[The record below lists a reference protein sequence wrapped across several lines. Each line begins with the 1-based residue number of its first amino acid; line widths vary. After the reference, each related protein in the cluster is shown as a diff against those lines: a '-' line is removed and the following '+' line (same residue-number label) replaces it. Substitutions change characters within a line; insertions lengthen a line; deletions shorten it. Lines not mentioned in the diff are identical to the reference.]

1 LKNLKSTALRLIL
14 FFGLISLLG
23 DIIYEGARGVN
34 GPYLETLGASA
45 AIVGLVAGLGEL
57 LGYLI
62 RLASGYFS
70 DQTRAH
76 WFFTI
81 FGYSF
86 LMVIPMLALTG
97 IWQFAAI
104 FMVLERIGK
113 GIRSPAKDTILSQ
126 ATKQVGTGFGFA
138 IVEFLDQIG
147 ATVGPLIFTFFFMSI
162 GPGEKSVIDYQHG
175 YSLMWF
181 PFVVLMMVLFTAFF
195 LVKNPEELETSV
207 VKKPQP
213 DKITRTFW
221 LYCIFTFVTTLG
233 FLNFAIIG
241 YHLKANAI
249 VTDAQIPLMY
259 ALAMAVD
266 AVIGLIIGK
275 WYDKLKTRHNNEHA
289 GLLLLIMIPLLTAPI
304 PLLSLSPGLPVSQ
317 SPHLL
322 FILIGVTLWGIVMG
336 THETIMKAAI
346 ADITSI
352 RKRGT
357 GYGIFNTVYGIAIFI
372 GSAAAGFLYD
382 YSITLLVVL
391 MIIVELMAVPLFFLL
406 RKEVKKVSL

>member
-1 LKNLKSTALRLIL
+1 VKNYKKTAIRLIL
-14 FFGLISLLG
+14 LFGVISLLG
-23 DIIYEGARGVN
+23 DMVYEGARGVN
-34 GPYLETLGASA
+34 GPYLKTLGASA
-45 AIVGLVAGLGEL
+45 ALVGLVAGIGEL
-57 LGYLI
+57 LGYMI
-62 RLASGYFS
+62 RLLSGYFS
-70 DQTRAH
+70 DKTRAH

-97 IWQFAAI
+97 VWQFAAI

-138 IVEFLDQIG
+138 IVEFMDQIG
-147 ATVGPLIFTFFFMSI
+147 ATIGPLIFTFFFMSI
-162 GPGEKSVIDYQHG
+162 GPGDKSIIDYQHA

-181 PFVVLMMVLFTAFF
+181 PFVVLMMVLFATFF
-195 LVKNPEELETSV
+195 MVKNPEELEKDV

-241 YHLKANAI
+241 YHLKANSI
-249 VTDAQIPLMY
+249 VTDAQIPLLY

-275 WYDKLKTRHNNEHA
+275 WYDKLKIRFDNDHA
-289 GLLLLIMIPLLTAPI
+289 GLLLLILLPVLTALIPLFT
-304 PLLSLSPGLPVSQ
+304 LSPGLP
-317 SPHLL
+317 L
-322 FILIGVTLWGIVMG
+322 ILAGVVLWGVVMG
-336 THETIMKAAI
+336 THETIMKAGI

-357 GYGIFNTVYGIAIFI
+357 GYGIFSMMYGIAIFI

-382 YSITLLVVL
+382 YSINLLIIL
-391 MIIVELMAVPLFFLL
+391 MIVVELAAVPVFFVM
-406 RKEVKKVSL
+406 RKHVKSVEV

>member
-1 LKNLKSTALRLIL
+1 VKYFKKKALRLIL
-14 FFGLISLLG
+14 LFGLISLLG

-34 GPYLETLGASA
+34 GPYLETMGASA
-45 AIVGLVAGLGEL
+45 AVVGLVAGLGEL

-62 RLASGYFS
+62 RLVSGYFS
-70 DQTRAH
+70 DKTRAH

-97 IWQFAAI
+97 VWQFAAI

-147 ATVGPLIFTFFFMSI
+147 ATIGPLIFTFFFMSI
-162 GPGEKSVIDYQHG
+162 GPGDKSIIDYQHG

-195 LVKNPEELETSV
+195 LVKNPEELENDV
-207 VKKPQP
+207 IKKPQP

-241 YHLKANAI
+241 YHLKAHSI
-249 VTDAQIPLMY
+249 VTDAQIPLLY

-275 WYDKLKTRHNNEHA
+275 WYDRLKIRHNNEHA
-289 GLLLLIMIPLLTAPI
+289 GLLLLIILPVFTALIPLF
-304 PLLSLSPGLPVSQ
+304 SLSPGLP
-317 SPHLL
+317 
-322 FILIGVTLWGIVMG
+322 FIITGVVLWGVVMG
-336 THETIMKAAI
+336 THETIMKAGI

-357 GYGIFNTVYGIAIFI
+357 GYGIFNMLYGVAIFI

-382 YSITLLVVL
+382 YSITLLIVL
-391 MIIVELMAVPLFFLL
+391 MVVVELAAIPVFFVL
-406 RKEVKKVSL
+406 RKKVKTAVL

>member
-1 LKNLKSTALRLIL
+1 MSYLKKTALRLIL
-14 FFGLISLLG
+14 LFGIISLLG

-45 AIVGLVAGLGEL
+45 AVVGLVAGLGEL

-70 DQTRAH
+70 DKTRAH

-86 LMVIPMLALTG
+86 LMVIPLLALTG
-97 IWQFAAI
+97 VWQFAAI

-147 ATVGPLIFTFFFMSI
+147 ATVGPLIFTFFFMSV
-162 GPGEKSVIDYQHG
+162 GPGTKSISDYQHG

-181 PFVVLMMVLFTAFF
+181 PFIVLMMVLFTAFF
-195 LVKNPEELETSV
+195 MVKNPEELENAV

-221 LYCIFTFVTTLG
+221 LYCAFTFVTTLG

-241 YHLKANAI
+241 YHLKAKAI
-249 VTDAQIPLMY
+249 VNDAQIPLMY

-275 WYDKLKTRHNNEHA
+275 WYDKLKIRFDNEHA
-289 GLLLLIMIPLLTAPI
+289 GLLLLIALPLLTAPL
-304 PLLSLSPGLPVSQ
+304 PFLTLSS
-317 SPHLL
+317 HLTM
-322 FILIGVTLWGIVMG
+322 IISGVVLWGIVMG

-357 GYGIFNTVYGIAIFI
+357 GYGVFNMLYGIAIFI

-382 YSITLLVVL
+382 YSINLLIIM
-391 MIIVELMAVPLFFLL
+391 MIVVELMALPVFFIL
-406 RKEVKKVSL
+406 RKHLIKQ

>member
-1 LKNLKSTALRLIL
+1 LKSYKKTAIRLIL
-14 FFGLISLLG
+14 LFGLISLLG

-34 GPYLETLGASA
+34 GPYLKTLGASA
-45 AIVGLVAGLGEL
+45 AIVGLVAGIGEL

-62 RLASGYFS
+62 RLLSGYFS
-70 DQTRAH
+70 DKTRAH
-76 WFFTI
+76 WVFTI
-81 FGYSF
+81 VGYSF

-97 IWQFAAI
+97 VWQFAAI

-147 ATVGPLIFTFFFMSI
+147 ATIGPLIFTFFFMSI
-162 GPGEKSVIDYQHG
+162 GPGDKSIVDYQHG

-181 PFVVLMMVLFTAFF
+181 PFVVLMMVLFSAFF
-195 LVKNPEELETSV
+195 IVKNPEELEKDV

-213 DKITRTFW
+213 DRITRTFW

-249 VTDAQIPLMY
+249 VTDAQIPLLY

-266 AVIGLIIGK
+266 AVIGLFIGK
-275 WYDKLKTRHNNEHA
+275 MYDRLKIRFDNDHA
-289 GLLLLIMIPLLTAPI
+289 GLLMLII
-304 PLLSLSPGLPVSQ
+304 LPVFTATLPIFTLSF
-317 SPHLL
+317 H
-322 FILIGVTLWGIVMG
+322 IGLIITGVVLWGVVMG
-336 THETIMKAAI
+336 THETIMKAGI

-357 GYGIFNTVYGIAIFI
+357 GYGIFNMLYGVAIFI

-382 YSITLLVVL
+382 YSINLLIIL
-391 MIIVELMAVPLFFLL
+391 MVAVELAAVPVFLVM
-406 RKEVKKVSL
+406 RKRVVKQ

>member
-1 LKNLKSTALRLIL
+1 MKNYKKTALRLIL
-14 FFGLISLLG
+14 LFGVISLLG

-34 GPYLETLGASA
+34 GPYLKTLGASA
-45 AIVGLVAGLGEL
+45 AIVGLVAGIGEL

-62 RLASGYFS
+62 RLVSGYFS
-70 DQTRAH
+70 DKTRAH

-113 GIRSPAKDTILSQ
+113 GLRSPAKDTILSQ

-138 IVEFLDQIG
+138 IVEFMDQIG

-162 GPGEKSVIDYQHG
+162 GPGDKSIIDYQHG

-181 PFVVLMMVLFTAFF
+181 PFVVLMMVLFAAFF
-195 LVKNPEELETSV
+195 MVKNPEELENDI

-213 DKITRTFW
+213 DRITRTFW

-249 VTDAQIPLMY
+249 VTDAQIPLLY

-266 AVIGLIIGK
+266 AVIGLVIGK
-275 WYDKLKTRHNNEHA
+275 WYDRLKVRFDNEHA
-289 GLLLLIMIPLLTAPI
+289 GLLLLIILPVLTALIPLFA
-304 PLLSLSPGLPVSQ
+304 LSPGLP
-317 SPHLL
+317 
-322 FILIGVTLWGIVMG
+322 IIITGVILWGIVMG
-336 THETIMKAAI
+336 THETIMKAGI

-357 GYGIFNTVYGIAIFI
+357 GYGIFNMLYGVAIFI
-372 GSAAAGFLYD
+372 GSASAGFLYD
-382 YSITLLVVL
+382 YSVTLLIILMVV
-391 MIIVELMAVPLFFLL
+391 VELAALPVFFVL
-406 RKEVKKVSL
+406 RKKVKS

>member
-1 LKNLKSTALRLIL
+1 MKNYKKTAIRLIL
-14 FFGLISLLG
+14 LFGLISLLG

-34 GPYLETLGASA
+34 GPYLKTLGASA
-45 AIVGLVAGLGEL
+45 AIVGLVAGIGEL

-62 RLASGYFS
+62 RLVSGYFS
-70 DQTRAH
+70 DKTRAH
-76 WFFTI
+76 WVFTI
-81 FGYSF
+81 IGYSF

-147 ATVGPLIFTFFFMSI
+147 ATMGPLIFTFFFMSI
-162 GPGEKSVIDYQHG
+162 GPGDKSIVDYQHG

-181 PFVVLMMVLFTAFF
+181 PFVILMMVLFTAFF
-195 LVKNPEELETSV
+195 LVKNPEELENDV

-213 DKITRTFW
+213 DRVTRTFW

-249 VTDAQIPLMY
+249 VSDAQIPLLY

-266 AVIGLIIGK
+266 AVIGLFIGK
-275 WYDKLKTRHNNEHA
+275 MYDRLKIRFDNEHA
-289 GLLLLIMIPLLTAPI
+289 GLLMLII
-304 PLLSLSPGLPVSQ
+304 LPVFTATLPIFTLSF
-317 SPHLL
+317 H
-322 FILIGVTLWGIVMG
+322 IGLIITGVVLWGVVMG
-336 THETIMKAAI
+336 THETIMKAGI

-357 GYGIFNTVYGIAIFI
+357 GYGIFNMLYGIAIFI

-382 YSITLLVVL
+382 YSVTLLVII
-391 MIIVELMAVPLFFLL
+391 MIVVELLALPVFFVM
-406 RKEVKKVSL
+406 RKRVVKQ

>member
-1 LKNLKSTALRLIL
+1 MKNYKKTAIRLIL
-14 FFGLISLLG
+14 LFGLISLLG

-45 AIVGLVAGLGEL
+45 AVVGLVAGLGEL

-62 RLASGYFS
+62 RLVSGYFS
-70 DQTRAH
+70 DKTRAH
-76 WFFTI
+76 WVFTI
-81 FGYSF
+81 VGYSF

-138 IVEFLDQIG
+138 IVEFMDQIG
-147 ATVGPLIFTFFFMSI
+147 ATIGPLIFTFFFMSI
-162 GPGEKSVIDYQHG
+162 GPGNKSVIDYQHG

-181 PFVVLMMVLFTAFF
+181 PFVILMMVIFTAFF
-195 LVKNPEELETSV
+195 LVKNPEELEHDV
-207 VKKPQP
+207 VKKPLP

-221 LYCIFTFVTTLG
+221 IYCIFTFVTTLG

-241 YHLKANAI
+241 YHLKAHSI
-249 VTDAQIPLMY
+249 VTDAQIPLLY

-275 WYDKLKTRHNNEHA
+275 WYDLLKIRFDNDHA
-289 GLLLLIMIPLLTAPI
+289 GLLLLIILPIFTATLPI
-304 PLLSLSPGLPVSQ
+304 FTLSYHVS
-317 SPHLL
+317 
-322 FILIGVTLWGIVMG
+322 FIIAGVVLWGIVMG
-336 THETIMKAAI
+336 THETIMKAGI

-357 GYGIFNTVYGIAIFI
+357 GYGIFNMMYGIAIFL
-372 GSAAAGFLYD
+372 GSAAAGFLYE
-382 YSITLLVVL
+382 YSVNLLIILMVV
-391 MIIVELMAVPLFFLL
+391 VELAAVPVFLVL
-406 RKEVKKVSL
+406 RKRVKRAGLG

>member
-1 LKNLKSTALRLIL
+1 MKNYKKTAIRLIL
-14 FFGLISLLG
+14 LFGVISLLG
-23 DIIYEGARGVN
+23 DMVYEGARGVN
-34 GPYLETLGASA
+34 GPYLKTLGASA
-45 AIVGLVAGLGEL
+45 ALVGLVAGIGEL
-57 LGYLI
+57 LGYMI
-62 RLASGYFS
+62 RLLSGYFS
-70 DQTRAH
+70 DKTRAH

-97 IWQFAAI
+97 VWQFAAI

-138 IVEFLDQIG
+138 IVEFMDQIG
-147 ATVGPLIFTFFFMSI
+147 ATIGPLIFTFFFMSI
-162 GPGEKSVIDYQHG
+162 GPGDKSIIDYQHA

-181 PFVVLMMVLFTAFF
+181 PFVVLMMVLFATFF
-195 LVKNPEELETSV
+195 MVKNPEELEKDV

-241 YHLKANAI
+241 YHLKANSI
-249 VTDAQIPLMY
+249 VTDAQIPLLY

-275 WYDKLKTRHNNEHA
+275 WYDKLKIRFDNDHA
-289 GLLLLIMIPLLTAPI
+289 GLLLLILLPVLTALIPLFT
-304 PLLSLSPGLPVSQ
+304 LSPGLP
-317 SPHLL
+317 L
-322 FILIGVTLWGIVMG
+322 ILAGVVLWGVVMG
-336 THETIMKAAI
+336 THETIMKAGI

-357 GYGIFNTVYGIAIFI
+357 GYGIFSMMYGIAIFI

-382 YSITLLVVL
+382 YSINLLIIL
-391 MIIVELMAVPLFFLL
+391 MIVVELAAVPVFFVM
-406 RKEVKKVSL
+406 RKHVKSVEV

>member
-1 LKNLKSTALRLIL
+1 MKGYKKTAIRLIL
-14 FFGLISLLG
+14 LFGLISLLG

-34 GPYLETLGASA
+34 GPYLQTLGASA
-45 AIVGLVAGLGEL
+45 AVVGLVAGLGEL

-62 RLASGYFS
+62 RLLSGYFS
-70 DQTRAH
+70 DKTRAH

-97 IWQFAAI
+97 VWQFAAI

-138 IVEFLDQIG
+138 IVEFLDQVG
-147 ATVGPLIFTFFFMSI
+147 ATIGPLIFTFFFMSI
-162 GPGEKSVIDYQHG
+162 GPGDKSVIDYQGG

-181 PFVVLMMVLFTAFF
+181 PFVVLMMVLFAAFF
-195 LVKNPEELETSV
+195 MVKNPEELEKDV
-207 VKKPQP
+207 VKKPLP

-241 YHLKANAI
+241 YHLKANNL
-249 VTDAQIPLMY
+249 VTDAQIPLIY

-266 AVIGLIIGK
+266 AIIGLFIGK
-275 WYDKLKTRHNNEHA
+275 WYDKLKIKFDNDHA
-289 GLLLLIMIPLLTAPI
+289 GLLLLLILPLLTAPL
-304 PLLSLSPGLPVSQ
+304 PLLTLST
-317 SPHLL
+317 HLY
-322 FILIGVTLWGIVMG
+322 LIISGTIIWGIVMG
-336 THETIMKAAI
+336 THETIMKAGI

-357 GYGIFNTVYGIAIFI
+357 GYGIFNMLYGVAIFI
-372 GSAAAGFLYD
+372 GSAASGFLYD
-382 YSITLLVVL
+382 YSVTLLSII
-391 MIIVELMAVPLFFLL
+391 MIIVEISAIPLFFIM
-406 RKEVKKVSL
+406 RKSIKLTT

>member
-1 LKNLKSTALRLIL
+1 VKNYKKTALRLIL
-14 FFGLISLLG
+14 LFGLISLLG

-34 GPYLETLGASA
+34 GPYLKTIGASA
-45 AIVGLVAGLGEL
+45 AIVGLVAGIGEL

-62 RLASGYFS
+62 RLFSGYFS
-70 DQTRAH
+70 DKTRAH
-76 WFFTI
+76 WVFTI
-81 FGYSF
+81 VGYSF

-147 ATVGPLIFTFFFMSI
+147 ATIGPLIFTFFFMSI
-162 GPGEKSVIDYQHG
+162 GPGEKSINDYQHG

-195 LVKNPEELETSV
+195 LVKNPEELEKDI

-213 DKITRTFW
+213 DRITRTFW
-221 LYCIFTFVTTLG
+221 LYCIFTFITTLG

-241 YHLKANAI
+241 YHLKAHSI
-249 VTDAQIPLMY
+249 VTDAQIPLLY

-266 AVIGLIIGK
+266 AVIGLVIGK
-275 WYDKLKTRHNNEHA
+275 WYDRLKIRFENEHA
-289 GLLLLIMIPLLTAPI
+289 GLLLLIILPALTALIPLFT
-304 PLLSLSPGLPVSQ
+304 LSPGLP
-317 SPHLL
+317 
-322 FILIGVTLWGIVMG
+322 LIIAGVILWGIVMG
-336 THETIMKAAI
+336 THETIMKAGI

-357 GYGIFNTVYGIAIFI
+357 GYGIFNMLYGVAIFI

-382 YSITLLVVL
+382 YSVNLLIMLMVV
-391 MIIVELMAVPLFFLL
+391 VELAAIPVFFVL
-406 RKEVKKVSL
+406 RKKVKTLGG

>member
-1 LKNLKSTALRLIL
+1 MHSCQVNTLRKKALQLIL
-14 FFGLISLLG
+14 LFGLISLLG

-45 AIVGLVAGLGEL
+45 AIVGLVAGIGEL
-57 LGYLI
+57 LGYFI

-70 DQTRAH
+70 DKTRAH

-113 GIRSPAKDTILSQ
+113 GIRSPAKDTILSS

-162 GPGEKSVIDYQHG
+162 GPGGKTIGDYQHG

-195 LVKNPEELETSV
+195 KVKNPEELEHDA

-213 DKITRTFW
+213 ERITRTFW
-221 LYCIFTFVTTLG
+221 LYCIFTMITTLG
-233 FLNFAIIG
+233 FLNFAIVG
-241 YHLKANAI
+241 YHLKANNIA
-249 VTDAQIPLMY
+249 TDSQIPLLY

-266 AVIGLIIGK
+266 AIIGLIIGK
-275 WYDKLKTRHNNEHA
+275 WYDRLKIKFDNEHA
-289 GLLLLIMIPLLTAPI
+289 GLLLLVILPLLTALIPI
-304 PLLSLSPGLPVSQ
+304 FTLSFHIG
-317 SPHLL
+317 
-322 FILIGVTLWGIVMG
+322 FIVAGAVLWGIVMG
-336 THETIMKAAI
+336 THETIMKAGI
-346 ADITSI
+346 ADITPL

-357 GYGIFNTVYGIAIFI
+357 GYGIFNMLYGIAIFL

-382 YSITLLVVL
+382 SSINLLILL
-391 MIIVELMAVPLFFLL
+391 MIVIEILALPVFFFM
-406 RKEVKKVSL
+406 RKSISKPI

>member
-1 LKNLKSTALRLIL
+1 
-14 FFGLISLLG
+14 LISLLG

-45 AIVGLVAGLGEL
+45 AVVGLVAGLGEL

-70 DQTRAH
+70 DKTRAH

-162 GPGEKSVIDYQHG
+162 GPGERSVIDYQHG

-195 LVKNPEELETSV
+195 LVKDPAQLEKDV

-241 YHLKANAI
+241 YHLKANNI

-266 AVIGLIIGK
+266 AVIGLVIGK
-275 WYDKLKTRHNNEHA
+275 WYDRLKIRFDNDHA
-289 GLLLLIMIPLLTAPI
+289 GLLLLIALPILTAPLPLLT
-304 PLLSLSPGLPVSQ
+304 LSTHIS
-317 SPHLL
+317 
-322 FILIGVTLWGIVMG
+322 LIIAGVAMWGIVMG
-336 THETIMKAAI
+336 THETIMKAGI

-357 GYGIFNTVYGIAIFI
+357 GYGIFNMMYGVAIFI
-372 GSAAAGFLYD
+372 GSAAAGYLYD
-382 YSITLLVVL
+382 YSITLLIVL
-391 MIIVELMAVPLFFLL
+391 IIVVEICGCAVIFCDANEDGRTL
-406 RKEVKKVSL
+406 RRDAGR

>member
-1 LKNLKSTALRLIL
+1 MVSLKKKALQLIL
-14 FFGLISLLG
+14 LFGVISLLG

-34 GPYLETLGASA
+34 GPYLKTLGASA
-45 AIVGLVAGLGEL
+45 AIVGLVAGVGEL

-70 DQTRAH
+70 DKTRAH

-162 GPGEKSVIDYQHG
+162 GPGEKSIGDYQHG

-195 LVKNPEELETSV
+195 MVKNPEELEKSV
-207 VKKPQP
+207 VKKPLP

-221 LYCIFTFVTTLG
+221 LYCLFTFVTTLG

-241 YHLKANAI
+241 YHLKANNLA
-249 VTDAQIPLMY
+249 TDSQIPLFY

-266 AVIGLIIGK
+266 AVTGLIIGK
-275 WYDKLKTRHNNEHA
+275 WYDKLKTRHNNDHA
-289 GLLLLIMIPLLTAPI
+289 GLLLLILLPILTAPL
-304 PLLSLSPGLPVSQ
+304 PFFTLSF
-317 SPHLL
+317 HLG
-322 FILIGVTLWGIVMG
+322 FIITGAVLWGIVMG
-336 THETIMKAAI
+336 THETIMKAGI

-357 GYGIFNTVYGIAIFI
+357 GYGIFNMLYGIAIFI

-382 YSITLLVVL
+382 YSISLLIVL
-391 MIIVELMAVPLFFLL
+391 MISVEILAIPMFFIM
-406 RKEVKKVSL
+406 KKSIRTL

>member
-1 LKNLKSTALRLIL
+1 MKTEHSRMKNYKKTAIRLIL
-14 FFGLISLLG
+14 LFGLISLLG
-23 DIIYEGARGVN
+23 DMVYEGARGVN
-34 GPYLETLGASA
+34 GPYLKTLGASA
-45 AIVGLVAGLGEL
+45 ALVGLVAGIGEL
-57 LGYLI
+57 LGYMI
-62 RLASGYFS
+62 RLLSGYFS
-70 DQTRAH
+70 DKTRAH

-97 IWQFAAI
+97 VWQFAAI

-138 IVEFLDQIG
+138 IVEFMDQIG
-147 ATVGPLIFTFFFMSI
+147 ATIGPLIFTFFFMSI
-162 GPGEKSVIDYQHG
+162 GPGDKSIIDYQHG

-181 PFVVLMMVLFTAFF
+181 PFVVLMMVLFAAFF
-195 LVKNPEELETSV
+195 MVKNPEELEKDV

-241 YHLKANAI
+241 YHLKANSI
-249 VTDAQIPLMY
+249 VTDAQIPLLY

-266 AVIGLIIGK
+266 AVIGLVIGK
-275 WYDKLKTRHNNEHA
+275 MYDRLKIRFDNDHA
-289 GLLLLIMIPLLTAPI
+289 GLLMLII
-304 PLLSLSPGLPVSQ
+304 LPVFTATLPLFTLSF
-317 SPHLL
+317 HLGM
-322 FILIGVTLWGIVMG
+322 IITGVVLWGVVMG
-336 THETIMKAAI
+336 THETIMKAGV

-357 GYGIFNTVYGIAIFI
+357 GYGIFSMMYGIAIFI

-382 YSITLLVVL
+382 YSINLLIIL
-391 MIIVELMAVPLFFLL
+391 MIAVELAAVPVFFVM
-406 RKEVKKVSL
+406 RKQVKTIG

>member
-1 LKNLKSTALRLIL
+1 LKSYKKTAIRFIL
-14 FFGLISLLG
+14 LFGLISLLG

-34 GPYLETLGASA
+34 GPYLRTLGASA
-45 AIVGLVAGLGEL
+45 AIVGLVAGIGEL

-62 RLASGYFS
+62 RLVSGYFS
-70 DQTRAH
+70 DKTHAH
-76 WFFTI
+76 WVFTI
-81 FGYSF
+81 IGYSF

-113 GIRSPAKDTILSQ
+113 GVRSPAKDTILSQ

-147 ATVGPLIFTFFFMSI
+147 ATIGPLIFTFFFMSI
-162 GPGEKSVIDYQHG
+162 GPGDKSIIDYQHG
-175 YSLMWF
+175 YSLMWI

-195 LVKNPEELETSV
+195 LVKNPEELEKDV

-213 DKITRTFW
+213 DRITRTFW

-249 VTDAQIPLMY
+249 VTDAQIPLLY

-266 AVIGLIIGK
+266 AVIGLFVGK
-275 WYDKLKTRHNNEHA
+275 MYDRLKIRFDNEHA
-289 GLLLLIMIPLLTAPI
+289 GLLMLII
-304 PLLSLSPGLPVSQ
+304 LPVFTATLPIFTLSF
-317 SPHLL
+317 H
-322 FILIGVTLWGIVMG
+322 IGLIITGVVLWGVVMG
-336 THETIMKAAI
+336 THETIMKAGI

-357 GYGIFNTVYGIAIFI
+357 GYGIFNMLYGVAIFI

-382 YSITLLVVL
+382 YSINLLIIL
-391 MIIVELMAVPLFFLL
+391 MVAVELAAVPVFLVM
-406 RKEVKKVSL
+406 RKRVVKQ

>member
-1 LKNLKSTALRLIL
+1 MKSRKKAALRLIL
-14 FFGLISLLG
+14 LFGVISLLG
-23 DIIYEGARGVN
+23 DVIYEGARGVN

-45 AIVGLVAGLGEL
+45 AIVGLVAGIGEL

-70 DQTRAH
+70 DKTRAH

-113 GIRSPAKDTILSQ
+113 GIRSPAKDTIVSHS
-126 ATKQVGTGFGFA
+126 TKQVGTGFGFA
-138 IVEFLDQIG
+138 IVEFLDQVG
-147 ATVGPLIFTFFFMSI
+147 ATIGPLIFTFFFMSI
-162 GPGEKSVIDYQHG
+162 GPGNRSITDYQHG
-175 YSLMWF
+175 YRLMWF
-181 PFVVLMMVLFTAFF
+181 PFVILMMVIFTAFF
-195 LVKNPEELETSV
+195 MVRKPHELEHEV
-207 VKKPQP
+207 VKKPIP

-221 LYCIFTFVTTLG
+221 LYCIFTSITTLG

-241 YHLKANAI
+241 YHLKAHSI
-249 VTDAQIPLMY
+249 VTDAQIPLLY

-266 AVIGLIIGK
+266 AVIGLIVGK
-275 WYDKLKTRHNNEHA
+275 WYDRLKIRFDNEHA
-289 GLLLLIMIPLLTAPI
+289 GLLLLIILPIFTAMLPI
-304 PLLSLSPGLPVSQ
+304 FTLSNTIGL
-317 SPHLL
+317 
-322 FILIGVTLWGIVMG
+322 IIAGVIFWGVVMG
-336 THETIMKAAI
+336 AHETIMKAGI

-357 GYGIFNTVYGIAIFI
+357 GYGIFNMLYGVAIFL

-382 YSITLLVVL
+382 YSLTLLIVF
-391 MIIVELMAVPLFFLL
+391 MIAVEVASVPVFLIM
-406 RKEVKKVSL
+406 RRRVII

>member
-1 LKNLKSTALRLIL
+1 MNFELKKVALRLIL
-14 FFGLISLLG
+14 LFGLISLLG

-34 GPYLETLGASA
+34 GPYLQTLGASA
-45 AIVGLVAGLGEL
+45 AIVGLVAGIGEL

-62 RLASGYFS
+62 RLVSGYFS
-70 DQTRAH
+70 DKTRAH

-147 ATVGPLIFTFFFMSI
+147 ATAGPLIFTFFFMSI
-162 GPGEKSVIDYQHG
+162 GPGERSISDYQHG
-175 YSLMWF
+175 YSLMWL
-181 PFVVLMMVLFTAFF
+181 PFVALMMTLFTAFF
-195 LVKNPEELETSV
+195 FVKNPEELEKDV
-207 VKKPQP
+207 VKKPLP

-241 YHLKANAI
+241 YHLKANNL
-249 VTDAQIPLMY
+249 VTDAQIPLIY

-266 AVIGLIIGK
+266 AIIGLFIGK
-275 WYDKLKTRHNNEHA
+275 WYDRLKIKLDNDHA
-289 GLLLLIMIPLLTAPI
+289 GLLLLVALPLLTALL
-304 PLLSLSPGLPVSQ
+304 PLLTLSPRLP
-317 SPHLL
+317 L
-322 FILIGVTLWGIVMG
+322 ILAGAVIWGIVMG
-336 THETIMKAAI
+336 THETIMKAGI

-357 GYGIFNTVYGIAIFI
+357 GYGIFNMMYGIALFL
-372 GSAAAGFLYD
+372 GSAMAGFLYD
-382 YSITLLVVL
+382 YSITLLAL
-391 MIIVELMAVPLFFLL
+391 FIIVSEILALPLFFMM
-406 RKEVKKVSL
+406 RQRIRS

>member
-1 LKNLKSTALRLIL
+1 MNYKRVALRLIL
-14 FFGLISLLG
+14 LFGLISLLG

-45 AIVGLVAGLGEL
+45 AIVGLVAGIGEL

-70 DQTRAH
+70 DKSRAH

-86 LMVIPMLALTG
+86 LMVIPLLALTG

-138 IVEFLDQIG
+138 IVEFLDQVG
-147 ATVGPLIFTFFFMSI
+147 ATIGPLIFTFFFMSI
-162 GPGEKSVIDYQHG
+162 GPGERSLIDYQHG
-175 YSLMWF
+175 YSLLWF
-181 PFVVLMMVLFTAFF
+181 PFVILMMVLFAAFF
-195 LVKNPEELETSV
+195 MVKNPEELEKAAVTR
-207 VKKPQP
+207 PMP
-213 DKITRTFW
+213 DKITRTFR
-221 LYCIFTFVTTLG
+221 LYCIFTFITTLG
-233 FLNFAIIG
+233 FLSFAIIG
-241 YHLKANAI
+241 YHLKANNI
-249 VTDAQIPLMY
+249 VTDAQIPLLY
-259 ALAMAVD
+259 ALAMGVD

-275 WYDKLKTRHNNEHA
+275 WYDRLKEKHNNDHA
-289 GLLLLIMIPLLTAPI
+289 GLLLLIALPLLTAPL
-304 PLLSLSPGLPVSQ
+304 PLFSLSSSLP
-317 SPHLL
+317 L
-322 FILIGVTLWGIVMG
+322 IIIGVVFWGIVMG
-336 THETIMKAAI
+336 THETIMKAGI

-357 GYGIFNTVYGIAIFI
+357 GYGIFNMIYGIAIFI

-382 YSITLLVVL
+382 YSINLLVVL
-391 MIIVELMAVPLFFLL
+391 MIIVEILALPVFFIM
-406 RKEVKKVSL
+406 RKHLINQ

>member
-1 LKNLKSTALRLIL
+1 MKNYKKTAIRLIL
-14 FFGLISLLG
+14 LFGLISLLG

-34 GPYLETLGASA
+34 GPYLKTLGASA
-45 AIVGLVAGLGEL
+45 AIVGLVAGIGEL

-62 RLASGYFS
+62 RLVSGYFS
-70 DQTRAH
+70 DKTRAH

-147 ATVGPLIFTFFFMSI
+147 ATIGPLIFTFFFMSI
-162 GPGEKSVIDYQHG
+162 GPGERSIIDYQHG

-195 LVKNPEELETSV
+195 LVKNPEELEHDV

-213 DKITRTFW
+213 DRITRTFW

-241 YHLKANAI
+241 YHLKANNI
-249 VTDAQIPLMY
+249 VTDAQIPLLY

-266 AVIGLIIGK
+266 AVIGLVIGK
-275 WYDKLKTRHNNEHA
+275 WYDRLKIKFDNDHA
-289 GLLLLIMIPLLTAPI
+289 GLLLLIVLPLFTALIPLFT
-304 PLLSLSPGLPVSQ
+304 LSPGLP
-317 SPHLL
+317 L
-322 FILIGVTLWGIVMG
+322 ILAGVVLWGIVMG
-336 THETIMKAAI
+336 THETIMKAGI

-357 GYGIFNTVYGIAIFI
+357 GYGIFNMIYGIAIFA

-382 YSITLLVVL
+382 YSITLLIILMVV
-391 MIIVELMAVPLFFLL
+391 VELAAVPVFFLL
-406 RKEVKKVSL
+406 RKKVKSL

>member
-1 LKNLKSTALRLIL
+1 MKNYKKTALRLIL
-14 FFGLISLLG
+14 LFGLISLLG

-34 GPYLETLGASA
+34 GPYLKTLGASA
-45 AIVGLVAGLGEL
+45 AVVGLVAGLGEL

-70 DQTRAH
+70 DKTRAH

-86 LMVIPMLALTG
+86 LIVIPMLALTG
-97 IWQFAAI
+97 VWQFAAI

-181 PFVVLMMVLFTAFF
+181 PFVVLMMVLFSAFF
-195 LVKNPEELETSV
+195 LVKNPEELEKDV
-207 VKKPQP
+207 IKKPQP

-241 YHLKANAI
+241 YHLKANNI
-249 VTDAQIPLMY
+249 VTDAQIPLIY

-266 AVIGLIIGK
+266 AVIGLVIGK
-275 WYDKLKTRHNNEHA
+275 WYDKLKIKFDNEHA
-289 GLLLLIMIPLLTAPI
+289 GLLLLIALPLLTAPI
-304 PLLSLSPGLPVSQ
+304 PLFSLSPSIPL
-317 SPHLL
+317 
-322 FILIGVTLWGIVMG
+322 ILTGVVLWGIVMG
-336 THETIMKAAI
+336 THETIMKAGI

-357 GYGIFNTVYGIAIFI
+357 GYGIFNMLYGVAIFI

-382 YSITLLVVL
+382 YSITLLIVL
-391 MIIVELMAVPLFFLL
+391 MIIVEVAAIPVFYLL
-406 RKEVKKVSL
+406 RRQLMKSV

>member
-1 LKNLKSTALRLIL
+1 MKNYKKTAIRLIL
-14 FFGLISLLG
+14 LFGLISLLG
-23 DIIYEGARGVN
+23 DMVYEGARGVN
-34 GPYLETLGASA
+34 GPYLKTLGASA
-45 AIVGLVAGLGEL
+45 ALVGLVAGIGEL
-57 LGYLI
+57 LGYMI
-62 RLASGYFS
+62 RLLSGYFS
-70 DQTRAH
+70 DKTRAH

-97 IWQFAAI
+97 VWQFAAI

-138 IVEFLDQIG
+138 IVEFMDQIG
-147 ATVGPLIFTFFFMSI
+147 ATIGPLIFTFFFMSI
-162 GPGEKSVIDYQHG
+162 GPGDKSIIDYQHG

-181 PFVVLMMVLFTAFF
+181 PFVVLMMVLFAAFF
-195 LVKNPEELETSV
+195 MVKNPEELEKDV

-241 YHLKANAI
+241 YHLKANSI
-249 VTDAQIPLMY
+249 VTDAQIPLLY

-266 AVIGLIIGK
+266 AVIGLVIGK
-275 WYDKLKTRHNNEHA
+275 MYDRLKIRFDNDHA
-289 GLLLLIMIPLLTAPI
+289 GLLMLII
-304 PLLSLSPGLPVSQ
+304 LPVFTATLPLFTLSF
-317 SPHLL
+317 HLGM
-322 FILIGVTLWGIVMG
+322 IITGVVLWGVVMG
-336 THETIMKAAI
+336 THETIMKAGV

-357 GYGIFNTVYGIAIFI
+357 GYGIFSMMYGIAIFI

-382 YSITLLVVL
+382 YSINLLIIL
-391 MIIVELMAVPLFFLL
+391 MIAVELAAVPVFFVM
-406 RKEVKKVSL
+406 RKQVKTIG

>member
-1 LKNLKSTALRLIL
+1 MKNYKKTALRLIL
-14 FFGLISLLG
+14 LFGLISLLG
-23 DIIYEGARGVN
+23 DMVYEGARGVN
-34 GPYLETLGASA
+34 GPYLKTLGASA
-45 AIVGLVAGLGEL
+45 AIVGLVAGIGEL

-62 RLASGYFS
+62 RLVSGYFS
-70 DQTRAH
+70 DKTRAH
-76 WFFTI
+76 WVFTI
-81 FGYSF
+81 VGYSF

-162 GPGEKSVIDYQHG
+162 GPGDKSIIDYQHG

-195 LVKNPEELETSV
+195 LVKNPEELENDV
-207 VKKPQP
+207 IKKPQP
-213 DKITRTFW
+213 DRITRTFW

-241 YHLKANAI
+241 YHLKAHSI
-249 VTDAQIPLMY
+249 VTDAQIPLLY

-266 AVIGLIIGK
+266 AVIGLAIGK
-275 WYDKLKTRHNNEHA
+275 WYDRLKIRFDNEHA
-289 GLLLLIMIPLLTAPI
+289 GLLLLIILPLFTALL
-304 PLLSLSPGLPVSQ
+304 PLFTLSLHIGL
-317 SPHLL
+317 
-322 FILIGVTLWGIVMG
+322 IIAGVVLWGIVMG
-336 THETIMKAAI
+336 THETIMKAGI

-357 GYGIFNTVYGIAIFI
+357 GYGIFNMMYGIAIFI

-382 YSITLLVVL
+382 YSITLLILL
-391 MIIVELMAVPLFFLL
+391 MIGVELAAVPVFFVMRRRVVGL
-406 RKEVKKVSL
+406 

>member
-1 LKNLKSTALRLIL
+1 MKSYKKTAIHLIL
-14 FFGLISLLG
+14 LFGLISLLG

-34 GPYLETLGASA
+34 GPYLKTLGASA
-45 AIVGLVAGLGEL
+45 AIVGLVAGIGEL

-62 RLASGYFS
+62 RLVSGYFS
-70 DQTRAH
+70 DKTRAH
-76 WFFTI
+76 WVFTI
-81 FGYSF
+81 VGYSF

-162 GPGEKSVIDYQHG
+162 GPGDKSIADYQHG

-195 LVKNPEELETSV
+195 MVKNPEELENDV

-213 DKITRTFW
+213 DRITRTFW

-241 YHLKANAI
+241 YHLKANSI
-249 VTDAQIPLMY
+249 VTDAQIPLLY
-259 ALAMAVD
+259 SLAMAVD
-266 AVIGLIIGK
+266 AVIGLVIGK
-275 WYDKLKTRHNNEHA
+275 WYDRLKIRFDNEHA
-289 GLLLLIMIPLLTAPI
+289 GLLLLIILPLFTATLPLFTLSFHLGMIIT
-304 PLLSLSPGLPVSQ
+304 
-317 SPHLL
+317 
-322 FILIGVTLWGIVMG
+322 GVVLWGIVMG
-336 THETIMKAAI
+336 THETIMKAGI

-357 GYGIFNTVYGIAIFI
+357 GYGIFNMLYGVAIFI

-382 YSITLLVVL
+382 YSVTLLIILMVVL
-391 MIIVELMAVPLFFLL
+391 ELAALPVFFVL
-406 RKEVKKVSL
+406 RKKVKS

>member
-1 LKNLKSTALRLIL
+1 VKNYKKTALRLIL
-14 FFGLISLLG
+14 LFGLISLLG

-45 AIVGLVAGLGEL
+45 AVVGLVAGLGEL

-62 RLASGYFS
+62 RLVSGYFS
-70 DQTRAH
+70 DKTRAH
-76 WFFTI
+76 WVFTI
-81 FGYSF
+81 VGYSF

-97 IWQFAAI
+97 VWQFAAI

-162 GPGEKSVIDYQHG
+162 GPGNKSVIDYQHG

-195 LVKNPEELETSV
+195 LVKNPEVLENDV
-207 VKKPQP
+207 IKKPQP
-213 DKITRTFW
+213 DRITRTFW

-241 YHLKANAI
+241 YHLKAHSI
-249 VTDAQIPLMY
+249 VTDAQIPLLY

-275 WYDKLKTRHNNEHA
+275 WYDRLKIKFDNEHA
-289 GLLLLIMIPLLTAPI
+289 GLLLLIILPIFTATLPLFT
-304 PLLSLSPGLPVSQ
+304 LSFHIGL
-317 SPHLL
+317 
-322 FILIGVTLWGIVMG
+322 IITGVVLWGIVMG
-336 THETIMKAAI
+336 THETIMKAGI

-357 GYGIFNTVYGIAIFI
+357 GYGIFNMMYGVAIFI
-372 GSAAAGFLYD
+372 GSATAGFLYD
-382 YSITLLVVL
+382 YSINLLIIL
-391 MIIVELMAVPLFFLL
+391 MVAVELAALPAFLVL
-406 RKEVKKVSL
+406 RKKVKNQ

>member
-1 LKNLKSTALRLIL
+1 MNFELKKVALRLIL
-14 FFGLISLLG
+14 LFGVISLLG

-34 GPYLETLGASA
+34 GPYLQTLGASA
-45 AIVGLVAGLGEL
+45 AIVGLVAGIGEL

-62 RLASGYFS
+62 RLVSGYFS
-70 DQTRAH
+70 DKTKAH

-147 ATVGPLIFTFFFMSI
+147 ATLGPLIFTFFFMSI
-162 GPGEKSVIDYQHG
+162 GPGERSVADYQQG
-175 YSLMWF
+175 YSLLWF
-181 PFVVLMMVLFTAFF
+181 PFVVLIMVLFTAFF
-195 LVKNPEELETSV
+195 MVRNPEELEKAV
-207 VKKPQP
+207 VKNPLP

-241 YHLKANAI
+241 YHLKANNI
-249 VTDAQIPLMY
+249 VTDAQIPLLY
-259 ALAMAVD
+259 ALAMGVD
-266 AVIGLIIGK
+266 AIIGLIIGK
-275 WYDKLKTRHNNEHA
+275 WYDRLKSKHNNDHA
-289 GLLLLIMIPLLTAPI
+289 GLLLLIALPLMTAPI
-304 PLLSLSPGLPVSQ
+304 PLFSLSPGLP
-317 SPHLL
+317 
-322 FILIGVTLWGIVMG
+322 LIITGVILWGIVMG
-336 THETIMKAAI
+336 THETIMKAGI

-357 GYGIFNTVYGIAIFI
+357 GYGIFNMLYGIAIFI

-382 YSITLLVVL
+382 YSINLLIML
-391 MIIVELMAVPLFFLL
+391 MIIVEIAALPVFFIL
-406 RKEVKKVSL
+406 RKQLIN

>member
-1 LKNLKSTALRLIL
+1 
-14 FFGLISLLG
+14 
-23 DIIYEGARGVN
+23 
-34 GPYLETLGASA
+34 
-45 AIVGLVAGLGEL
+45 
-57 LGYLI
+57 
-62 RLASGYFS
+62 
-70 DQTRAH
+70 
-76 WFFTI
+76 
-81 FGYSF
+81 
-86 LMVIPMLALTG
+86 MVIPMLALTG

-138 IVEFLDQIG
+138 IVEFMDQIG

-162 GPGEKSVIDYQHG
+162 GPGNKSVIDYQHG

-195 LVKNPEELETSV
+195 LVKNPEELENDV
-207 VKKPQP
+207 IKKPQP
-213 DKITRTFW
+213 DRITRTFW

-241 YHLKANAI
+241 YHLKAHSI
-249 VTDAQIPLMY
+249 VTDAQIPLLY

-275 WYDKLKTRHNNEHA
+275 WYDRLKIRFDNEHA
-289 GLLLLIMIPLLTAPI
+289 GLLLLIILPAFTALIPLFT
-304 PLLSLSPGLPVSQ
+304 LSPGLP
-317 SPHLL
+317 
-322 FILIGVTLWGIVMG
+322 FIVTGIVLWGIVMG
-336 THETIMKAAI
+336 THETIMKAGI

-357 GYGIFNTVYGIAIFI
+357 GYGIFNMMYGIAIFL

-382 YSITLLVVL
+382 YSINLLIILMVV
-391 MIIVELMAVPLFFLL
+391 VELAAIPAFLVL
-406 RKEVKKVSL
+406 RKKVKTLGR

>member
-1 LKNLKSTALRLIL
+1 MKNFKKTALRLIL
-14 FFGLISLLG
+14 LFGLISLLG
-23 DIIYEGARGVN
+23 DVIYEGARGVN

-45 AIVGLVAGLGEL
+45 AVVGLVAGLGEL

-62 RLASGYFS
+62 RLVSGYFS
-70 DQTRAH
+70 DKTRAH
-76 WFFTI
+76 WVFTI
-81 FGYSF
+81 VGYSF

-97 IWQFAAI
+97 VWQFAAI

-147 ATVGPLIFTFFFMSI
+147 ATIGPLIFTFFFMSI
-162 GPGEKSVIDYQHG
+162 GPGNKSVVDYQHG

-195 LVKNPEELETSV
+195 LVKNPEELENDV
-207 VKKPQP
+207 IKKPQP
-213 DKITRTFW
+213 DRITRTFW
-221 LYCIFTFVTTLG
+221 LYCIFTFITTLG
-233 FLNFAIIG
+233 FLNFAIVG
-241 YHLKANAI
+241 YHLKAHSI
-249 VTDAQIPLMY
+249 VTDAQIPLLY

-275 WYDKLKTRHNNEHA
+275 WYDRLKIRFDNEHA
-289 GLLLLIMIPLLTAPI
+289 GLLLLIILPLFTAAL
-304 PLLSLSPGLPVSQ
+304 PLFTLSYHIS
-317 SPHLL
+317 
-322 FILIGVTLWGIVMG
+322 FIITGVVLWGIVMG
-336 THETIMKAAI
+336 THETIMKAGI

-357 GYGIFNTVYGIAIFI
+357 GYGIFNMMYGIAIFI

-382 YSITLLVVL
+382 YSINLLITLMVV
-391 MIIVELMAVPLFFLL
+391 VELAAVPVFFVL
-406 RKEVKKVSL
+406 RRKVKTAGV

>member
-1 LKNLKSTALRLIL
+1 
-14 FFGLISLLG
+14 
-23 DIIYEGARGVN
+23 
-34 GPYLETLGASA
+34 
-45 AIVGLVAGLGEL
+45 
-57 LGYLI
+57 
-62 RLASGYFS
+62 
-70 DQTRAH
+70 
-76 WFFTI
+76 
-81 FGYSF
+81 
-86 LMVIPMLALTG
+86 
-97 IWQFAAI
+97 
-104 FMVLERIGK
+104 VLERIGK

-147 ATVGPLIFTFFFMSI
+147 ATIGPLIFTFFFMSI
-162 GPGEKSVIDYQHG
+162 GPGERSISDYQHG

-195 LVKNPEELETSV
+195 MVRNPEELEQAV

-241 YHLKANAI
+241 YHLKANNIA
-249 VTDAQIPLMY
+249 TDSQIPLLY

-266 AVIGLIIGK
+266 AVIGLIIGRL
-275 WYDKLKTRHNNEHA
+275 YDKMKKKFDNEHA
-289 GLLLLIMIPLLTAPI
+289 GLLLLILLPILTAPL
-304 PLLSLSPGLPVSQ
+304 PFFTLSYHIYMIVA
-317 SPHLL
+317 
-322 FILIGVTLWGIVMG
+322 GVVMWGMVMG
-336 THETIMKAAI
+336 THETIMKAGI

-357 GYGIFNTVYGIAIFI
+357 GYGIFNMLYGIAIFL

-382 YSITLLVVL
+382 YSVNLLIVL
-391 MIIVELMAVPLFFLL
+391 MIVVELLAIPMFFMM
-406 RKEVKKVSL
+406 RRSIGQRA

>member
-1 LKNLKSTALRLIL
+1 MTAGVMKNYKKTAIRLIL
-14 FFGLISLLG
+14 LFGLISLLG

-34 GPYLETLGASA
+34 GPYLRTLGASA
-45 AIVGLVAGLGEL
+45 AIVGLVAGIGEL

-62 RLASGYFS
+62 RLVSGYFS
-70 DQTRAH
+70 DKTRAH

-81 FGYSF
+81 VGYSF

-162 GPGEKSVIDYQHG
+162 GPGDKSIIDYQHG

-181 PFVVLMMVLFTAFF
+181 PFVILMMVLFTAFF
-195 LVKNPEELETSV
+195 LVKNPEELEKDV

-213 DKITRTFW
+213 DRITRTFW

-241 YHLKANAI
+241 YHLKANSI
-249 VTDAQIPLMY
+249 VTDAQIPLLY

-266 AVIGLIIGK
+266 AVIGLVIGK
-275 WYDKLKTRHNNEHA
+275 WYDRLKIRYDNEYA
-289 GLLLLIMIPLLTAPI
+289 GLLLLIILPVLTALIPLFT
-304 PLLSLSPGLPVSQ
+304 LSPGLP
-317 SPHLL
+317 
-322 FILIGVTLWGIVMG
+322 IIITGVVLWGVVMG
-336 THETIMKAAI
+336 THETIMKAGV

-357 GYGIFNTVYGIAIFI
+357 GYGIFNMLYGIAIFI

-382 YSITLLVVL
+382 YSLTLLIIL
-391 MIIVELMAVPLFFLL
+391 MIAVELAAVPVFFVL
-406 RKEVKKVSL
+406 RRHVKTAG

>member
-1 LKNLKSTALRLIL
+1 LNYKKTALRLIL
-14 FFGLISLLG
+14 LFGVISLLG

-34 GPYLETLGASA
+34 GPYLKTMGASA
-45 AIVGLVAGLGEL
+45 AVVGLVAGIGEL

-70 DQTRAH
+70 DKTKAH

-138 IVEFLDQIG
+138 IVEFMDQIG
-147 ATVGPLIFTFFFMSI
+147 ATIGPLIFTFFFISI
-162 GPGEKSVIDYQHG
+162 GPGDRSIIDYQHG

-181 PFVVLMMVLFTAFF
+181 PFVILMMVLFTAFF
-195 LVKNPEELETSV
+195 MVKNPEELENAV

-213 DKITRTFW
+213 DRITRTFW

-241 YHLKANAI
+241 YHLKAQAI

-259 ALAMAVD
+259 ALAMGVD
-266 AVIGLIIGK
+266 AIIGLVIGR
-275 WYDKLKTRHNNEHA
+275 WYDKLKIKFDNEHA
-289 GLLLLIMIPLLTAPI
+289 GLLLLIALPLLTAPL
-304 PLLSLSPGLPVSQ
+304 PLLTLSPLLP
-317 SPHLL
+317 
-322 FILIGVTLWGIVMG
+322 LIITGVVLWGVVMG
-336 THETIMKAAI
+336 THETIMKAGI

-357 GYGIFNTVYGIAIFI
+357 GYGIFNMMYGIAIFI

-382 YSITLLVVL
+382 YSINLLIVL
-391 MIIVELMAVPLFFLL
+391 MIAVELTAIPVFYIL
-406 RKEVKKVSL
+406 RKQLIKQ

>member
-1 LKNLKSTALRLIL
+1 MNLELKKTAIRLIL
-14 FFGLISLLG
+14 LFGIISLLG

-34 GPYLETLGASA
+34 GPYLQTLGASA
-45 AIVGLVAGLGEL
+45 AIVGLVAGVGEL

-62 RLASGYFS
+62 RLVSGYFS
-70 DQTRAH
+70 DKTKAH

-86 LMVIPMLALTG
+86 LMVIPLLSLTG
-97 IWQFAAI
+97 VWQFAAI

-113 GIRSPAKDTILSQ
+113 GIRNPAKDTILSQ

-147 ATVGPLIFTFFFMSI
+147 ATLGPLIFTFFFMSI
-162 GPGEKSVIDYQHG
+162 GPGERSVADYQQG
-175 YSLMWF
+175 YSLLWF
-181 PFVVLMMVLFTAFF
+181 PFVVLIMVLFTAFF
-195 LVKNPEELETSV
+195 MVRNPEELEKAV
-207 VKKPQP
+207 VKNPLP

-241 YHLKANAI
+241 YHLKANNI

-259 ALAMAVD
+259 ALAMGVD
-266 AVIGLIIGK
+266 AIIGLIIGK
-275 WYDKLKTRHNNEHA
+275 WYDRLKSKHKNDHA
-289 GLLLLIMIPLLTAPI
+289 GLLLLIALPLMTAPI
-304 PLLSLSPGLPVSQ
+304 PLLSLSPGLP
-317 SPHLL
+317 
-322 FILIGVTLWGIVMG
+322 FIITGVILWGIVMG
-336 THETIMKAAI
+336 THETIMKAGI

-357 GYGIFNTVYGIAIFI
+357 GYGIFNMLYGIAIFI

-382 YSITLLVVL
+382 YSINLLITL
-391 MIIVELMAVPLFFLL
+391 MIIVEMAALPVFFIL
-406 RKEVKKVSL
+406 RKHLLN

>member
-1 LKNLKSTALRLIL
+1 MSSLKKTALRLIL
-14 FFGLISLLG
+14 LFGLISLLG

-34 GPYLETLGASA
+34 GPYLKTMGASA
-45 AIVGLVAGLGEL
+45 AIVGLVAGVGEL

-62 RLASGYFS
+62 RLLSGYFS
-70 DQTRAH
+70 DKTRAH

-147 ATVGPLIFTFFFMSI
+147 ATMGPLIFTFFFMSI
-162 GPGEKSVIDYQHG
+162 GPGERSVIDYQHG

-195 LVKNPEELETSV
+195 LVKNPEELEKDV

-241 YHLKANAI
+241 YHLKANHI

-266 AVIGLIIGK
+266 AVIGLVIGK
-275 WYDKLKTRHNNEHA
+275 WYDRLKIKFDNDHA
-289 GLLLLIMIPLLTAPI
+289 GLLLLIVLPVFTALIPLF
-304 PLLSLSPGLPVSQ
+304 SLSPALP
-317 SPHLL
+317 L
-322 FILIGVTLWGIVMG
+322 ILAGVVLWGIVMG
-336 THETIMKAAI
+336 THETIMKAGI

-357 GYGIFNTVYGIAIFI
+357 GYGIFNMMYGIAIFI

-382 YSITLLVVL
+382 YSVTLLAIIMIVVE
-391 MIIVELMAVPLFFLL
+391 ISAIPLFFIM
-406 RKEVKKVSL
+406 RKSIKLTP

>member
-1 LKNLKSTALRLIL
+1 MKNYKKTAIRLIL
-14 FFGLISLLG
+14 LFGLISLLG

-34 GPYLETLGASA
+34 GPYLKTLGASA
-45 AIVGLVAGLGEL
+45 AIVGLVAGIGEL

-62 RLASGYFS
+62 RLVSGYFS
-70 DQTRAH
+70 DKTRAH
-76 WFFTI
+76 WVFTI
-81 FGYSF
+81 VGYSF

-138 IVEFLDQIG
+138 IVEFMDQIG
-147 ATVGPLIFTFFFMSI
+147 ATMGPLIFTFFFMSI
-162 GPGEKSVIDYQHG
+162 GPGDKSIVDYQHG

-181 PFVVLMMVLFTAFF
+181 PFVILMMVLFTAFF
-195 LVKNPEELETSV
+195 LVKNPEELENDV

-213 DKITRTFW
+213 DRITRTFW

-249 VTDAQIPLMY
+249 VSDAQIPLLY

-266 AVIGLIIGK
+266 AVIGLFIGK
-275 WYDKLKTRHNNEHA
+275 MYDRLKIRFDNEHA
-289 GLLLLIMIPLLTAPI
+289 GLLMLII
-304 PLLSLSPGLPVSQ
+304 LPVFTATLPIFTLSF
-317 SPHLL
+317 H
-322 FILIGVTLWGIVMG
+322 IGLIITGVVLWGVVMG
-336 THETIMKAAI
+336 THETIMKAGI

-357 GYGIFNTVYGIAIFI
+357 GYGIFNMLYGIAIFI

-382 YSITLLVVL
+382 YSVTLLIII
-391 MIIVELMAVPLFFLL
+391 MIVVELLALPVFFVM
-406 RKEVKKVSL
+406 RKRVVKQ

>member
-1 LKNLKSTALRLIL
+1 LSYLKKTALRLIL
-14 FFGLISLLG
+14 LFGIISLLG

-45 AIVGLVAGLGEL
+45 AVVGLVAGLGEL

-70 DQTRAH
+70 DKTRAH

-86 LMVIPMLALTG
+86 LMVIPLLALTG
-97 IWQFAAI
+97 VWQFAAI

-147 ATVGPLIFTFFFMSI
+147 ATVGPLIFTFFFMSV
-162 GPGEKSVIDYQHG
+162 GPGTKSISDYQHG

-181 PFVVLMMVLFTAFF
+181 PFIVLMMVLFTAFF
-195 LVKNPEELETSV
+195 MVKNPEELENAV

-221 LYCIFTFVTTLG
+221 LYCAFTFVTTLG

-241 YHLKANAI
+241 YHLKAKAI
-249 VTDAQIPLMY
+249 VNDAQIPLMY

-275 WYDKLKTRHNNEHA
+275 WYDKLKIRFDNEHA
-289 GLLLLIMIPLLTAPI
+289 GLLLLIALPLLTAPL
-304 PLLSLSPGLPVSQ
+304 PFLTLSS
-317 SPHLL
+317 HLTM
-322 FILIGVTLWGIVMG
+322 IISGVVLWGIVMG

-357 GYGIFNTVYGIAIFI
+357 GYGVFNMLYGIAIFI

-382 YSITLLVVL
+382 YSINLLIIM
-391 MIIVELMAVPLFFLL
+391 MIVVELMALPVFFIL
-406 RKEVKKVSL
+406 RKHLIKQ

>member
-1 LKNLKSTALRLIL
+1 MKNLRRTAFRLIL
-14 FFGLISLLG
+14 LFGLISLLG

-34 GPYLETLGASA
+34 GPYLKTMGASA
-45 AIVGLVAGLGEL
+45 ALVGLVAGIGEL

-62 RLASGYFS
+62 RLLSGYFS
-70 DQTRAH
+70 DKTRAH

-97 IWQFAAI
+97 VWQFAAI

-138 IVEFLDQIG
+138 IVEFMDQIG

-162 GPGEKSVIDYQHG
+162 GPGDRSIIDYQNG

-195 LVKNPEELETSV
+195 MVKNPEELEKDV

-241 YHLKANAI
+241 YHLKANNI

-266 AVIGLIIGK
+266 AVIGLFIGR
-275 WYDKLKTRHNNEHA
+275 WYDRLKIKFENEHA
-289 GLLLLIMIPLLTAPI
+289 GLLLLVILPAFTALIPLF
-304 PLLSLSPGLPVSQ
+304 SLSPRLP
-317 SPHLL
+317 L
-322 FILIGVTLWGIVMG
+322 ILAGMVLWGIVMG
-336 THETIMKAAI
+336 THETIMKAGI

-357 GYGIFNTVYGIAIFI
+357 GYGIFNMMYGIAIFI

-382 YSITLLVVL
+382 YSITLLVVI
-391 MIIVELMAVPLFFLL
+391 MILVELAAVPVFFVM
-406 RKEVKKVSL
+406 RREVQRA